1 MSDTYGGA
9 PVSGWPG
16 GPAGAGASLVYL
28 RRAVRIRLGSP
39 VTDDFFTDD
48 VLTDTINLAINQI
61 EEQQMWP
68 WTEGLDY
75 PVLTASN
82 GTVTLPADWRATR
95 NLAIGSPWNYELEAR
110 APGDILRWPSNYA
123 GIPRVYAEIGAGL
136 QIRPLPDSAYTLNH
150 HYYRQTPLLVNDTD
164 SPLMPDRFSGA
175 IVANTALLLAE
186 REGNRQLAQL
196 YQADVTNW
204 MTLMRRATR
213 RFTAPTVPRVRPG
226 SWIDSWGF
234 R

>member
-1 MSDTYGGA
+1 MNLLA
-9 PVSGWPG
+9 
-16 GPAGAGASLVYL
+16 L
-28 RRAVRIRLGSP
+28 RRAARTRVGSP

-48 VLTDTINLAINQI
+48 ILTDVINLAINII
-61 EEQQMWP
+61 EEQQMFP

-75 PVLTASN
+75 PVVTA
-82 GTVTLPADWRATR
+82 GAGGIVTLPADWRTTR

-123 GIPRVYAEIGAGL
+123 GIPRVFAEIGGGL
-136 QIRPLPDSAYTLNH
+136 QVRPLPDGSYTLNH
-150 HYYRQTPLLVNDTD
+150 HYYRQSPLLINDSD
-164 SPLMPDRFSGA
+164 VPLMPDRFAGA
-175 IVANTALLLAE
+175 IVANAALMLAE

-196 YQADVTNW
+196 YQTEVTNW
-204 MTLMRRATR
+204 QNLMHRDLR
-213 RFTAPTVPRVRPG
+213 RFTSPTVPRVRPG